1 MERPEA
7 LGVQDTAQFRTG
19 DLLFVRGTSWRSR
32 VVLFLD
38 GYIEDYGDT
47 FSHVGM
53 VWRRDGRPYVIH
65 TTPRSLLGAE
75 DDGSVRVEPL
85 RQFLSSPSISQA
97 ALYRVGV
104 KDQRTADQAA
114 AAARRYAAR
123 ALPYDRL
130 FDASTPNRLYCTEL
144 IWRAYR
150 TAGLRVPAGF
160 SAEASYPLLPS
171 ALSQS
176 ALLDRIDRFP

>member
-1 MERPEA
+1 M
-7 LGVQDTAQFRTG
+7 
-19 DLLFVRGTSWRSR
+19 
-32 VVLFLD
+32 LFLD

-65 TTPRSLLGAE
+65 TTSWSLLGVE

-85 RQFLSSPSISQA
+85 RQFLSAPSISRA
-97 ALYRVGV
+97 ALYRVGG
-104 KDQRTADQAA
+104 KDQRTADQ

-150 TAGLRVPAGF
+150 TAGLRVPASF
-160 SAEASYPLLPS
+160 SAEAPYPLLPS

-176 ALLDRIDRFP
+176 ALPDRIDRFP